1 MALSPLFW
9 NNGWSSQ
16 LSLSL
21 DSLIPLMH
29 CAVCP
34 RGGLLIEEG
43 KKKKQPTRPA
53 GISEML
59 FKELRHSC
67 VLYSVDESNFFS
79 FLCKKTKQNKKRVY
93 LLSMLIHN

>member
-34 RGGLLIEEG
+34 CGGLLIEGGVGGDDEKTTSLQAFQKCCLKGCG
-43 KKKKQPTRPA
+43 KA
-53 GISEML
+53 
-59 FKELRHSC
+59 
-67 VLYSVDESNFFS
+67 VL
-79 FLCKKTKQNKKRVY
+79 
-93 LLSMLIHN
+93 

>member
-34 RGGLLIEEG
+34 CGGLLIEEG
-43 KKKKQPTRPA
+43 KKTKKNDKPA

-59 FKELRHSC
+59 FKGLRTAVFFALWMNLI
-67 VLYSVDESNFFS
+67 VLFFV
-79 FLCKKTKQNKKRVY
+79 FTFKKKYTF
-93 LLSMLIHN
+93 IHC

>member
-29 CAVCP
+29 CAVRPC
-34 RGGLLIEEG
+34 GGLLIEG
-43 KKKKQPTRPA
+43 GAKK
-53 GISEML
+53 
-59 FKELRHSC
+59 
-67 VLYSVDESNFFS
+67 
-79 FLCKKTKQNKKRVY
+79 NKKPKSLQAFQKCCLRGCGTAVFFTVQR
-93 LLSMLIHN
+93 I

>member
-29 CAVCP
+29 CAVRPC
-34 RGGLLIEEG
+34 GGLLIGGVE
-43 KKKKQPTRPA
+43 KKKKNEKPA

-59 FKELRHSC
+59 SKGLRHGC
-67 VLYSVDESNFFS
+67 ILYSAAYLIVSFS
-79 FLCKKTKQNKKRVY
+79 VLLPYFSLCKKKQQQMRV
-93 LLSMLIHN
+93 

>member
-34 RGGLLIEEG
+34 CGGFTYRGG
-43 KKKKQPTRPA
+43 KKNKKNDKPA

-59 FKELRHSC
+59 FKGLRHSC
-67 VLYSVDESNFFS
+67 VLYTADESNS
-79 FLCKKTKQNKKRVY
+79 FVFCFYV
-93 LLSMLIHN
+93 

>member
-29 CAVCP
+29 CAVRPC
-34 RGGLLIEEG
+34 GGLLIGGVE
-43 KKKKQPTRPA
+43 KKKKNEKPA

-59 FKELRHSC
+59 SKGLRHGC
-67 VLYSVDESNFFS
+67 ILYSAAYLIVSFS
-79 FLCKKTKQNKKRVY
+79 VLLPYFSLCKKTQQQMRV
-93 LLSMLIHN
+93 

>member
-34 RGGLLIEEG
+34 RGGLLIEAE
-43 KKKKQPTRPA
+43 KKTKQNDEPA

-59 FKELRHSC
+59 FKGLRHSC
-67 VLYSVDESNFFS
+67 VLYTAGESNSFVFS
-79 FLCKKTKQNKKRVY
+79 FYVKKKKKKKY
-93 LLSMLIHN
+93 MFIHC